1 MTPWLTP
8 PLRTTPTPSEA
19 TSAASAASAAS
30 YAGGPSSVGSL
41 LQTVDAG
48 VDSVLDGVD
57 SLVGRLGRA
66 SLFGGVSPFS
76 GVSPSFGGGGGFRR
90 VGTSDT
96 AEDEARPM
104 PTPPFG
110 A

>member
-1 MTPWLTP
+1 M
-8 PLRTTPTPSEA
+8 
-19 TSAASAASAAS
+19 
-30 YAGGPSSVGSL
+30 
-41 LQTVDAG
+41 
-48 VDSVLDGVD
+48 LDGVD